1 MRASDELLHS
11 VTVWVTDIGTQAA
24 LLPSEADRA
33 AFLAERCRELLEE
46 ACRSGMDEPSAL
58 IFARSCVE
66 GAERVMREL
75 LALGTPVAGGRA

>member
-24 LLPSEADRA
+24 LFQSEPARA
-33 AFLAERCRELLEE
+33 AFLAARGRELVEE

-58 IFARSCVE
+58 ILARSCVD

-75 LALGTPVAGGRA
+75 LARGTPVAGGRA

>member
-24 LLPSEADRA
+24 LLASEPARA
-33 AFLAERCRELLEE
+33 AFLAARCRELVEE
-46 ACRSGMDEPSAL
+46 ACRSGMDESSAL
-58 IFARSCVE
+58 ILARSCVD

-75 LALGTPVAGGRA
+75 LARGTPVAGGRA